1 VLASPL
7 AARAFI
13 VIVSYTPLYCI
24 AAAAHTLKLHY
35 SARILHSSDALAHT
49 HLHTNKQECATR
61 CFAQYGGP
69 KLDAWLTCT
78 LEDHECVKIPKD
90 LDFSVIDKNPPK
102 TLSNFN
108 PEQLAGTWYKVLGVN
123 PKYDLF
129 DCQRNIFTLNKATST
144 AENSAD
150 AAQLPQVQT
159 ADLGVEFR
167 LSKPA
172 AAGGGFWQNRL
183 NEQLEVDAP
192 GGPRT
197 FHTEGKMFG
206 LTFREN
212 W

>member
-1 VLASPL
+1 MHAPL
-7 AARAFI
+7 CC
-13 VIVSYTPLYCI
+13 T
-24 AAAAHTLKLHY
+24 AHTLKLHD
-35 SARILHSSDALAHT
+35 STCVLHTTDALLRCTLAH
-49 HLHTNKQECATR
+49 KQECATR

-90 LDFSVIDKNPPK
+90 LDFSVIDQNPPK

-129 DCQRNIFTLNKATST
+129 DCQRNTFTLNKDSNS
-144 AENSAD
+144 AENSD
-150 AAQLPQVQT
+150 AAQFPQVQT

-183 NEQLEVDAP
+183 NEQLEIDAP

-206 LTFREN
+206 LTFKEN